1 MKNLYIIF
9 VAFVWLLSTNIQ
21 IYMSPSSPATS
32 PCGNQTLESHGVDSS
47 KNPIPRRHTPE
58 TSSLKPATSPCGNQ
72 TLESHGVD
80 SSKNPIPRRH
90 TPETS
95 SLKPAT
101 SPCGNQTLESH
112 GMESSKE
119 ESHEEKS
126 GTKATMMF
134 WNLENYFD
142 PFNDELT
149 DDEDFSY
156 GGKYHWSWKKF
167 IRKRNSIAKTII
179 SISQQY
185 GDFPIIIGFAEVEN
199 RFVLNQLLKE
209 TPLYRLNYSIVHR
222 DSPDKRGIDVAM
234 LYRKDRFRVLT
245 VEAIPVTIPET
256 TTRDIL
262 YVKGILLSPDGTLSV
277 SGKLTSTGTLPVSG
291 KLTSTGSPSASDQ
304 LTSTG
309 TLPVSG
315 KLTSTGSPS
324 ASDQL
329 TSTGSP
335 STSEKY
341 STSDTLSISENNPHQ
356 SQSHSH
362 KSQSHPETGATHF
375 MQSGDTLHIF
385 VNHWPSKI
393 SGTEASS
400 GKRMSASNTLKMKID
415 SIAKADRIICSD
427 NHIFGKVADYQ
438 TIPAS
443 RQGIIVM
450 GDFNDTPDGEALQ
463 NVPLNNLAV
472 EIAENGE
479 GSIRYRGIWELIDQF
494 LVSENMRPY
503 CNMDI
508 YKNEYITEKDKT
520 YLGFKPFRTHI
531 GPRYNGGVSDH
542 LPIILQVKYW

>member
-21 IYMSPSSPATS
+21 IYMSPSS
-32 PCGNQTLESHGVDSS
+32 
-47 KNPIPRRHTPE
+47 
-58 TSSLKPATSPCGNQ
+58 PATSPCGNQ

-277 SGKLTSTGTLPVSG
+277 SGK
-291 KLTSTGSPSASDQ
+291 